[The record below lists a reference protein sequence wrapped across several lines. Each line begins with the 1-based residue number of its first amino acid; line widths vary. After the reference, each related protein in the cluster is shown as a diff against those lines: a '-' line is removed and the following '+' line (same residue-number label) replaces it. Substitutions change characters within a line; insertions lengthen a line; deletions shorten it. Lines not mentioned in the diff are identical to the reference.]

1 MIIVKS
7 KNFWSCGNSWTNE
20 LYCDA
25 IADQCVNRSKQKNVV
40 LGEERGEDD
49 SGNMKVLVNALNV
62 SELLR
67 TDSGEMVGILK
78 K

>member
-40 LGEERGEDD
+40 LGEEREEDD